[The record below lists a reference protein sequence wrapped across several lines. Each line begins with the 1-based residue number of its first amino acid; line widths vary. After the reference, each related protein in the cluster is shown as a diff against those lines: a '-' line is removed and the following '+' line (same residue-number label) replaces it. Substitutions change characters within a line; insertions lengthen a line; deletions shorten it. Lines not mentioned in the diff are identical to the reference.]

1 MSIPAFL
8 WLVLLPLLASP
19 LIYLVGR
26 LLRQP
31 RFWRVPNLIALL
43 SLVHDLD
50 PIRCSCR

>member
-26 LLRQP
+26 LFRQAS
-31 RFWRVPNLIALL
+31 VLA
-43 SLVHDLD
+43 
-50 PIRCSCR
+50 CSRI